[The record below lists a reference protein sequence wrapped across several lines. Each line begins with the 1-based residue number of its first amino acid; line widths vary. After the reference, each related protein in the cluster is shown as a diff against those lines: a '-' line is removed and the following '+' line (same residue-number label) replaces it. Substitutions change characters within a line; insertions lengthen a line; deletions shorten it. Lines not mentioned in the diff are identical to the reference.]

1 MSKQR
6 QHPDRDSLSAY
17 LEEALSID
25 ATQWVEQHLE
35 KCGDCRA
42 KLDQERAFLDSLHG
56 LGRINPP
63 ADFVEGVM
71 ARVAQYP
78 AYQPAK
84 EVAWSRVALWTGA
97 AAALVVV
104 VLGVIGWVLVT
115 QRPLDNPETSG
126 AVSVAIVKVM
136 EASKELYRFAE
147 SNMGGVMYVLQI
159 AGTLLVGLFDFVRNS
174 SLVFQLAL
182 LLITVGLNYLL
193 TRMVLNYQRR
203 H

>member
-1 MSKQR
+1 MSKQG
-6 QHPDRDSLSAY
+6 QHPDRGSLSAY

-25 ATQWVEQHLE
+25 ASQWVAQHVE

-42 KLDQERAFLDSLHG
+42 KLDQERAFLESLNG

-63 ADFVEGVM
+63 DDFVQGVM

-84 EVAWSRVALWTGA
+84 EVPWPRVALWIGGA
-97 AAALVVV
+97 AAVLVVL
-104 VLGVIGWVLVT
+104 LGVVGWVLVT
-115 QRPLDNPETSG
+115 RRPLDNPQTAG
-126 AVSVAIVKVM
+126 FVSVAI
-136 EASKELYRFAE
+136 ATLAQAARDLYLFAR
-147 SNMGGVMYVLQI
+147 SSMGGVMYILRI

-203 H
+203 Y